1 MPLRGLSRRSC
12 GFESRHSRKNTCKM
26 AYCVVR
32 LDAKIGPTTQTGVRV
47 GTKRPKTDR
56 NPSGSREDK
65 PFLVASRPDREAG
78 VRLHEMAGGQGSPS
92 DAVESVRT
100 AIVWAAEARHRP
112 LARRRNA
119 EARRPSVTG
128 LRR

>member
-65 PFLVASRPDREAG
+65 PFLVASRPTAKPACDYAKRPEVKA
-78 VRLHEMAGGQGSPS
+78 LPASPS
-92 DAVESVRT
+92 NPAEVISAAARG
-100 AIVWAAEARHRP
+100 AIIDGYPRP
-112 LARRRNA
+112 H
-119 EARRPSVTG
+119 
-128 LRR
+128 